1 MEIRLHGRGGQ
12 GGVTCAKI
20 LAAAYAKLG
29 KSVQTFGDY
38 ASERSGAPIRAYTRV
53 SDGEITNRNKVYHPD
68 HLLVLDSSLLGADV
82 VTGLASEGV
91 LVVNTPDPIDHAGS
105 IYAPFLL
112 ATVDATAIARKHG
125 IGTRS
130 VVIVNTTI
138 AGAYAKVLGMD
149 LDLLEQVY
157 NDLGFSSNFSA
168 AKEAYE
174 QVEVSPAQQVGSA
187 STAASNGVADDNP
200 PSGASGKGAA
210 DPSTMVEP
218 GVRPLVEHTGGAH
231 TGLKTGSWRT
241 QMPVYVQ
248 NLAPCSAWCPAG
260 NDAIGFVQVA
270 GRDGAE
276 AASQILGK
284 TTPLA
289 GTCGRV
295 CPAPC
300 MEGCNRVELDGSVNI
315 RGLER
320 WIADRAPVA
329 TVHKKHQDQPKR
341 VAILGGGPAGLSAAY
356 YLAHEGHR
364 PVIFEGEAELGGVL
378 RTGIPTYR
386 LPREVLDREIQGILD
401 LGVEVHCGEFL
412 STARIQELEH
422 DFDAVIASTGLQWLR
437 PLEIPGSE
445 LSGIEQ
451 GIHYL
456 HKLNCGSAMADDPLA
471 VSDTNAPQTLNGEV
485 TSIDVAVTG
494 TVVVLGGG
502 NTAMDCA
509 RSALRNGASKVIVA
523 YRRTEQE
530 MPAIR
535 EEIHEA
541 HQEGIEFHF
550 LRQPVGFFGDGKVEG
565 IELAACDLGEP
576 DQSGRRRPVV
586 SDRMQKLECN
596 HVLLALGQ
604 GSEFSIFP
612 SGWELVGERFH
623 DGSIPIHVWASG
635 DLATGDGTV
644 THAIGNGRRVATL
657 ALRELGEDI
666 PIFERP
672 MRETAVPASVVR
684 MDHFDRAEPDA
695 DRNIP
700 VADRFQPVAMAGTG
714 GDSGDGVRGGG
725 SNGVRGDVGAAVAML
740 PEVNQGI
747 AEATAESERCF
758 SCGHCT
764 NCDTCLVFCPEGIIR
779 RQPEGTGMEKCPVHD
794 QAEYGYSYDIDLTYC
809 KGCGICVTECPR
821 GAIEMKA

>member
-68 HLLVLDSSLLGADV
+68 NLLVLDPSLMGSDV
-82 VTGLASEGV
+82 VTGLAAGGM
-91 LVVNTPDPIDHAGS
+91 LVVNTPTPLDHAGS
-105 IYAPFLL
+105 IYAPFQV
-112 ATVDATAIARKHG
+112 ASVDATGIARKHG

-138 AGAYAKVLGMD
+138 AGAYAKVMGMD
-149 LDLLEQVY
+149 LKLLEEVY
-157 NDLGFSSNFSA
+157 KDLGFSSNFPA
-168 AKEAYE
+168 AKEAFE
-174 QVEVSPAQQVGSA
+174 RVVLSPVQQVEGQ
-187 STAASNGVADDNP
+187 TAGDANGVP
-200 PSGASGKGAA
+200 GAEAQA
-210 DPSTMVEP
+210 VDPCTMEEP
-218 GVRPLVEHTGGAH
+218 GVRPLIEHTEGAH

-289 GTCGRV
+289 ATCGRV

-329 TVHKKHQDQPKR
+329 TAHKKHQDHPKR

-356 YLAHEGHR
+356 YLAHEGHHAA
-364 PVIFEGEAELGGVL
+364 IFEGEKELGGVL

-401 LGVEVHCGEFL
+401 LGVDVHCGEFL
-412 STARIQELEH
+412 SKTRIQELAL
-422 DFDAVIASTGLQWLR
+422 DFDAVIVATGLQWLR
-437 PLEIPGSE
+437 PLSIPGSE
-445 LSGIEQ
+445 LAGIQQ

-456 HKLNCGSAMADDPLA
+456 HKLNCGTAMADDNGD
-471 VSDTNAPQTLNGEV
+471 VDVELN
-485 TSIDVAVTG
+485 G

-509 RSALRNGASKVIVA
+509 RSALRNGAEKVIVA

-541 HQEGIEFHF
+541 HEEGIEFHF
-550 LRQPVGFFGDGKVEG
+550 LRQPIAFFGDGKVQG
-565 IELAACDLGEP
+565 IELAECDLGEP
-576 DQSGRRRPVV
+576 DESGRRRPVV
-586 SDRMQKLECN
+586 SDRVQKLECN

-612 SGWELVGERFH
+612 TGWELDGERVH
-623 DGSIPIHVWASG
+623 DGSVPINVWGSG

-657 ALRELGEDI
+657 ILKELGEDI
-666 PIFERP
+666 QVFERP
-672 MRETAVPASVVR
+672 VRETAVPASVVR
-684 MDHFDRAEPDA
+684 MDHFDRAEPSFDQ
-695 DRNIP
+695 NIP
-700 VADRFQPVAMAGTG
+700 VEQRFIAVRGA
-714 GDSGDGVRGGG
+714 DGVGG
-725 SNGVRGDVGAAVAML
+725 AVL

-747 AEATAESERCF
+747 PEATAESERCF

-764 NCDTCLVFCPEGIIR
+764 NCDTCLVYCPEGIIR
-779 RQPEGTGMEKCPVHD
+779 RQPEGTGIEKCPVHD

>member
-20 LAAAYAKLG
+20 LAAAYARLG

-53 SDGEITNRNKVYHPD
+53 SDGEISNRNKVYHPD

-82 VTGLASEGV
+82 VTGLAPGGM
-91 LVVNTPDPIDHAGS
+91 LVVNTPTEIQHENS
-105 IYAPFLL
+105 IFAPFQLT
-112 ATVDATAIARKHG
+112 TVDATAIARRHG

-138 AGAYAKVLGMD
+138 AGAWAKVMGIKLE
-149 LDLLEQVY
+149 LLEQVY
-157 NDLGFSSNFSA
+157 SDLGFSSNFAA
-168 AKEAYE
+168 AKEAFE
-174 QVEVSPAQQVGSA
+174 TAVLSPPKAGMPA
-187 STAASNGVADDNP
+187 STAAAGVVD
-200 PSGASGKGAA
+200 
-210 DPSTMVEP
+210 TT
-218 GVRPLVEHTGGAH
+218 VRPLVEHTDGAH
-231 TGLKTGSWRT
+231 TGLKTGTWRT
-241 QMPVYVQ
+241 QTPIYVQ
-248 NLAPCSAWCPAG
+248 NLAPCNAWCPAG
-260 NDAIGFVQVA
+260 NDAIEFVQVA

-289 GTCGRV
+289 GVCGRV

-300 MEGCNRVELDGSVNI
+300 MEGCNRVELDGAVNI

-320 WIADRAPVA
+320 WISDRSPVA
-329 TVHKKHQDQPKR
+329 TLHKEHQDHPKR
-341 VAILGGGPAGLSAAY
+341 IAIVGGGPAGLSAAY
-356 YLAHEGHR
+356 FLASQGHR
-364 PVIFEGEAELGGVL
+364 PEIYEGEAELGGVL

-386 LPREVLDREIQGILD
+386 LPREVLDQEIQGILN
-401 LGVEVHCGEFL
+401 LGVKVHCGEFL
-412 STARIQELEH
+412 SKAKLQELEQK
-422 DFDAVIASTGLQWLR
+422 FDGVIISTGLQWLR

-445 LSGIEQ
+445 LTGIEQ

-456 HKLNCGSAMADDPLA
+456 HKLNMGNTADAQL
-471 VSDTNAPQTLNGEV
+471 S
-485 TSIDVAVTG
+485 G

-509 RSALRNGASKVIVA
+509 RSALRNGAEKVLVA

-541 HQEGIEFHF
+541 HKEGIEFHF
-550 LRQPVGFFGDGKVEG
+550 LRQPVGFFGDAVVAG
-565 IELAACDLGEP
+565 IEVAECDLGEP
-576 DQSGRRRPVV
+576 DESGRRRPVV
-586 SDRMQKLECN
+586 SDRIQKLECN

-612 SGWELVGERFH
+612 TGWKLNEERFF
-623 DGSIPIHVWASG
+623 DGSLPLNIWGSG

-644 THAIGNGRRVATL
+644 THAIGSGRRVAGL
-657 ALRELGEDI
+657 ALKELGEDVE
-666 PIFERP
+666 IFERP
-672 MRETAVPASVVR
+672 PRENAVPASVVR
-684 MDHFDRAEPDA
+684 MDHFDHAEPNF
-695 DRNIP
+695 DRNI
-700 VADRFQPVAMAGTG
+700 
-714 GDSGDGVRGGG
+714 
-725 SNGVRGDVGAAVAML
+725 AVAERFETS
-740 PEVNQGI
+740 PEVNQGLADA
-747 AEATAESERCF
+747 AEADRCF

-779 RQPEGTGMEKCPVHD
+779 RQPEGTGLETCPVHE
-794 QAEYGYSYDIDLTYC
+794 QADSGYSYDIDLTYC